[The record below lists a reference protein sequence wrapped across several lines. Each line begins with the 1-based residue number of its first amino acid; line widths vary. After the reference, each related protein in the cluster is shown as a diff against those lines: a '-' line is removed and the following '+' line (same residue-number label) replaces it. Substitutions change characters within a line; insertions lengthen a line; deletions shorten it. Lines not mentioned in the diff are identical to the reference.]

1 MTIKEKVELNKLLKE
16 VFESGDIPCIGLKP
30 KVPGDS
36 EYLDRLTQDLKRDER
51 LRPLFNLL
59 DNNRHAVDFYLL
71 GLGQYFRD
79 KAQKAEQLHT
89 DCFS

>member
-16 VFESGDIPCIGLKP
+16 VFESGDIPCI
-30 KVPGDS
+30 
-36 EYLDRLTQDLKRDER
+36 DRLTQDLKRDER